1 MATLTDV
8 LKSRIKRQLGPD
20 QYSII
25 IYLLS
30 HTLSGQT
37 RCNEQIPQ
45 FSDKVFTATMW
56 IYSGCRLHQ
65 NCVSDVAGALKTK
78 IDQPGV
84 RSQLKPRL
92 ANCVGSE
99 ELRKDAR

>member
-1 MATLTDV
+1 MATLTDI
-8 LKSRIKRQLGPD
+8 LKSRIKHQLGPD

-37 RCNEQIPQ
+37 RCSEQIPQ

-78 IDQPGV
+78 IDSLAFALSSSLDWPTVQGV
-84 RSQLKPRL
+84 R
-92 ANCVGSE
+92 N
-99 ELRKDAR
+99 